1 MVIACFCNDVAVHSG
16 SSERDDGVKRA
27 SSGNGCLRLV
37 VFEEDIQYGF
47 ADANDTCHLI
57 GLFALVSVQVL
68 DNGFLYFCTTQAASE
83 NRAISIYEQNLGN
96 ALDAVCVRANLLC
109 IDDLRIGDA

>member
-1 MVIACFCNDVAVHSG
+1 MRFHPLLPAHERIAHAIALQIIAGEVSDMVIACFCNDVAVHSG

-47 ADANDTCHLI
+47 ADANDTCHLQMKRV
-57 GLFALVSVQVL
+57 VS
-68 DNGFLYFCTTQAASE
+68 SSS
-83 NRAISIYEQNLGN
+83 R
-96 ALDAVCVRANLLC
+96 
-109 IDDLRIGDA
+109 